1 MNKIIAM
8 AIAAIAIAACTTQ
21 KQAEPE
27 KTVAQQLMERLD
39 TLRNKGYMFG
49 HQDDPFY
56 GLTWDYDQDSSDVKT
71 VCGDWPAVMG
81 FELGGIDMGDAKNLD
96 SVPFT
101 RMREEI
107 IKH

>member
-1 MNKIIAM
+1 MKKYI
-8 AIAAIAIAACTTQ
+8 AIAIAVVAIAACTTQ

-56 GLTWDYDQDSSDVKT
+56 GLTWDYDQDSSDVKN

-81 FELGGIDMGDAKNLD
+81 FELGGIELGDA
-96 SVPFT
+96 
-101 RMREEI
+101 
-107 IKH
+107 

>member
-1 MNKIIAM
+1 MKKLIMM

-49 HQDDPFY
+49 HVIHSQVRTDTQRY
-56 GLTWDYDQDSSDVKT
+56 E
-71 VCGDWPAVMG
+71 A
-81 FELGGIDMGDAKNLD
+81 
-96 SVPFT
+96 
-101 RMREEI
+101 
-107 IKH
+107 